1 LSNIQFVNKTSIQL
15 RELYPWLR
23 RLVRYAINV
32 EGLESQKLELS
43 IVFTHDSDMQ
53 QLNAKFRQILSPTDV
68 LAFPADY
75 LDPETGRKYI
85 GDIAISMDQ
94 VKNQQEKYGD
104 QEKDAL
110 ALLVLH
116 GTLHLLGYDHETG
129 DEKRTMWL
137 NQGEILS
144 RFQINVHIPE

>member
-1 LSNIQFVNKTSIQL
+1 M
-15 RELYPWLR
+15 
-23 RLVRYAINV
+23 VRYAFTL
-32 EGLESQKLELS
+32 EGFDPRQLELS
-43 IVFTHDSDMQ
+43 IVFTHDSEMQ
-53 QLNAKFRQILSPTDV
+53 QLNANFRQILSPTDV

-94 VKNQQEKYGD
+94 VKNQQEKFGD
-104 QEKDAL
+104 QEKDIL

-116 GTLHLLGYDHETG
+116 GTLHLLGYDHGTG
-129 DEKRTMWL
+129 DEKRTMWR

-144 RFQINVHIPE
+144 RFQITVHITE

>member
-1 LSNIQFVNKTSIQL
+1 MSNIQFVNKTSIQL